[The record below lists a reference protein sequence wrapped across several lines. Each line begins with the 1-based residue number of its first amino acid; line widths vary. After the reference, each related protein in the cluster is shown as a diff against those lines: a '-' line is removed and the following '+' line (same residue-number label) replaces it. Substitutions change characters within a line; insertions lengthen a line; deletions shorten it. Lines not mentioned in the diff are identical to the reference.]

1 METMKRT
8 AELDRLSFTILAIE
22 ASAKKLGIT
31 QTTYINWEKEPK
43 KISIENAFRISTI
56 LDVEVNDIIFLPDDS
71 KKIG

>member
-1 METMKRT
+1 MRMSLKAWRRAKGISTRAM
-8 AELDRLSFTILAIE
+8 
-22 ASAKKLGIT
+22 AKKLGIT
-31 QTTYINWEKEPK
+31 QTTYINWEKKPK